1 MDIKSVLITILTNV
15 GHTGVSKI
23 VFVVMAHGVNIFKIL
38 NVVLVRYFVIWGEGA
53 DIYGERLN
61 NIVYKCAWLC

>member
-38 NVVLVRYFVIWGEGA
+38 NVVLVRYFVI
-53 DIYGERLN
+53 
-61 NIVYKCAWLC
+61 